1 MVVNVEIRKP
11 DQMTFSGHQ
20 VKITSDSPIAYWDY
34 VVDTANE
41 RTNTKQEDAFYVMNL
56 SRVLDHYRQ
65 WQSLMPHIQTYYA
78 VKANPDPVLLKLLAS
93 LDVNFDCAS
102 QGEIQTILN
111 LGVSPDR
118 IIYANTV
125 KACNYI
131 KYAQS
136 RNVKLMTFDNED
148 ELLKVKEYF
157 PLANLILRIA
167 ILDPTE
173 ISKLSTKFGCN
184 ARTAGPQLLRQAK
197 DLGLNVVGI
206 SFHVGGGSKNPA
218 SYAEGI
224 SEAKRMFKIGDSLG
238 FKMKILDIGGGYPG
252 FGSQDISLDKIAW
265 VVNAS
270 LREHFPE
277 GSGVK
282 VMAEPGRYYSLAAFT
297 LCVNVFARKKCTA
310 KDVKDSE
317 SATDTGYM
325 YYVNDGVFGSF
336 NCVPVYKIHPPA
348 VAICKQSNEL
358 HWSRVWG
365 PTCDSADC
373 ILPET
378 KLPQLNI
385 GDWLVFDFMG
395 SYTKCIATE
404 FNGFHCPET
413 LYVVSQT
420 DGQFLRTLMRK
431 NSESC
436 FNSNLLTATTPTED
450 FDSGVPSEE
459 TTSNEE
465 GSNNEDHQ

>member
-1 MVVNVEIRKP
+1 
-11 DQMTFSGHQ
+11 
-20 VKITSDSPIAYWDY
+20 
-34 VVDTANE
+34 
-41 RTNTKQEDAFYVMNL
+41 
-56 SRVLDHYRQ
+56 
-65 WQSLMPHIQTYYA
+65 
-78 VKANPDPVLLKLLAS
+78 
-93 LDVNFDCAS
+93 
-102 QGEIQTILN
+102 

-131 KYAQS
+131 KYAES

-148 ELLKVKEYF
+148 ELYKIKENF
-157 PLANLILRIA
+157 PGANLVLRIA
-167 ILDPTE
+167 ISDPTA

-184 ARTAGPQLLRQAK
+184 AKTVGPQLLQLAK
-197 DLGLNVVGI
+197 ELGLKVVGI

-224 SEAKRMFKIGDSLG
+224 SEAKRMFNIGETIG
-238 FKMKILDIGGGYPG
+238 HKMNLLDIGGGYPG
-252 FGSQDISLDKIAW
+252 FGSQEISLDKIAW
-265 VVNAS
+265 VVNSAIA
-270 LREHFPE
+270 EHFPT
-277 GSGVK
+277 GCGVK
-282 VMAEPGRYYSLAAFT
+282 VMAEPGRFYSLAAFT
-297 LCVNVFARKKCTA
+297 LCVNVFARKKCSA
-310 KDVKDSE
+310 KDVKESE
-317 SATDTGYM
+317 SSDDEGYM

-336 NCVPVYKIHPPA
+336 NCVPVYKIFPPA

-373 ILPET
+373 ILPDT
-378 KLPQLNI
+378 KLPKLNI

-395 SYTKCIATE
+395 SYAKCIATE

-436 FNSNLLTATTPTED
+436 NKDLLTATTPTED
-450 FDSGVPSEE
+450 LDSGVPSE
-459 TTSNEE
+459 TTSNDE
-465 GSNNEDHQ
+465 GSED